1 MPFRCV
7 FGYAYFMNSI
17 RKRFYFCLLIIM
29 HIIYQISS
37 RILATAIHEQLEG
50 HVPDRVIKL
59 LKSFCY
65 PDDVK
70 KHPEASNPLD
80 TNASLFDTTE
90 SLQIRPKQ
98 KQGLK
103 EDPIYN
109 MFFSKEQK
117 RGMLKWQLY
126 VILYSL
132 YCRFK

>member
-1 MPFRCV
+1 MPFRCA
-7 FGYAYFMNSI
+7 FGYAYSMNFI
-17 RKRFYFCLLIIM
+17 RKRFYFCLLINFYNAY
-29 HIIYQISS
+29 IYQISS

-70 KHPEASNPLD
+70 KHPEANNPLD
-80 TNASLFDTTE
+80 TNAPLFDITE
-90 SLQIRPKQ
+90 SLQIRPRQ
-98 KQGLK
+98 RQGPK

-117 RGMLKWQLY
+117 RGMLKWQL
-126 VILYSL
+126 
-132 YCRFK
+132 